1 MIEQLRRTCAN
12 FPNRRLAQAL
22 RRAALASWHS
32 SDKHA
37 CGAAV
42 NGLSI
47 ARSGFTVLVVEDNDR
62 IRNSE
67 AEALASCGY
76 DVLTAINADVALQL
90 LPQSPIDLV
99 ITDVRLPGGMDGIA
113 LSRAVKK
120 HWPDVKVMIVGAD
133 VDQFSSEDLHPIVD
147 DRLKK
152 PFKLSELQ
160 GRVAKLLDPK
170 GAAK

>member
-1 MIEQLRRTCAN
+1 MVG
-12 FPNRRLAQAL
+12 
-22 RRAALASWHS
+22 S
-32 SDKHA
+32 
-37 CGAAV
+37 
-42 NGLSI
+42 SI

-62 IRNSE
+62 IRKSE
-67 AEALASCGY
+67 AEALASCGH

-113 LSRAVKK
+113 FSRAVKK
-120 HWPDVKVMIVGAD
+120 HWPEVKVMIVGAD

-152 PFKLSELQ
+152 PFRLSELE

-170 GAAK
+170 RAPN